1 MNHERGEVLLAEDES
16 TLREQYGRGLRK
28 AGFSVLD
35 VGTGKEAAKAFNA
48 RSFDVL
54 LADIDIPGNA
64 NLELLNF
71 IRARG
76 FSVPVVLMTR
86 QPTIDS
92 AIGALRHGV
101 VDYITK
107 PLDMAALV
115 PRLDEA
121 IQKGRT
127 QRALADVKRIA
138 TAFAESVATLEAALC
153 LSGQMSPAP
162 PSRFP
167 AELPLDPLGYMAAEE
182 LERLSPRELEVAR
195 LLAMG
200 KAVGDVASALDLS
213 PNTVRNHV
221 KSVFVKL
228 RVHSQVELLRKF
240 AGHGR

>member
-1 MNHERGEVLLAEDES
+1 MTSERGEILLAEEEAP
-16 TLREQYGRGLRK
+16 LREQHGRGLRQ
-28 AGFSVLD
+28 AGFSVFD
-35 VGTGKEAAKAFNA
+35 VSTGKEAAKAFAA
-48 RSFDVL
+48 RTFDVL
-54 LADIDIPGNA
+54 LADINMPGNA
-64 NLELLNF
+64 NLELLSF
-71 IRARG
+71 IRDRG
-76 FSVPVVLMTR
+76 VSVPVVLMT
-86 QPTIDS
+86 QKPTIDS

-107 PLDMAALV
+107 PLDLNALV

-138 TAFAESVATLEAALC
+138 AAFADSVATLEAALC
-153 LSGQMSPAP
+153 MPGQMQPP
-162 PSRFP
+162 VPSRFP
-167 AELPLDPLGYMAAEE
+167 PEVPLDPLAYVAAEE

-200 KAVGDVASALDLS
+200 KAVGEVASALDLS

-228 RVHSQVELLRKF
+228 RVHSQVELLSKF